1 MIQTEIL
8 QRLRRD
14 DDMFRE
20 MRRFKQALSKEDC
33 IKILEGQN
41 TGVLAVNGD
50 GGYPYAVPMS
60 YVYADDKIY
69 FHSAKSGHK
78 NDAIAKDPRVS
89 FCVTETDKILSEDFT
104 SRFRSV
110 IAFGEA
116 RMIESDEEK
125 RRVMEVYTKKY
136 SPLEP
141 QENADKKIAARFA
154 AVTIIEM
161 DIQHLSGKESMD
173 LVKMR

>member
-1 MIQTEIL
+1 
-8 QRLRRD
+8 
-14 DDMFRE
+14 MFRE
-20 MRRFKQALSKEDC
+20 MRRFKQALSEEEC
-33 IKILEGQN
+33 IKILESQN

-60 YVYADDKIY
+60 YIYADGKIY

-78 NDAIAKDPRVS
+78 NDAIANNPKVS
-89 FCVTETDKILSEDFT
+89 FCVTEKDEILSKDFT
-104 SRFRSV
+104 SSFRSV

-116 RMIESDEEK
+116 RIIDSDEEK
-125 RRVMEVYTKKY
+125 FRIMQSYTDKY
-136 SPLEP
+136 SPHEP
-141 QENADKKIAARFA
+141 KENADKKISARFA

-161 DIQHLSGKESMD
+161 KVQHLSGKESMD

>member
-1 MIQTEIL
+1 
-8 QRLRRD
+8 
-14 DDMFRE
+14 MFRE

-33 IKILEGQN
+33 IKILENQK

-60 YVYADDKIY
+60 YIYADGKIY

-78 NDAIAKDPRVS
+78 NDAIARDSKVS
-89 FCVTETDKILSEDFT
+89 FCVTETDEILSKDFT
-104 SRFRSV
+104 SSFRSV

-116 RMIESDEEK
+116 RIIESDEEK
-125 RRVMEVYTKKY
+125 RSIMESYTKKY
-136 SPLEP
+136 SPHEP

-161 DIQHLSGKESMD
+161 QIQHLSGKESMD